1 MVNIFESA
9 KNLPET
15 VLGSKKATVNLSAIA
30 GALIPTG
37 LRRLDPLFPGREY
50 LTRIIQIGVPAGLAC
65 LGAYLKNDEL
75 HTAGI
80 VGTATGLAQGI
91 DSAGEY
97 GYERI
102 VSPETKARIR
112 EAELK
117 AEERVA
123 KVMPPKGTV
132 KVVAPARE
140 GAKIAQVP
148 GQPYRPGGL
157 TQKVMS
163 GQPFVTPVSRKVV
176 TPLR

>member
-1 MVNIFESA
+1 MTNIFESA

-15 VLGSKKATVNLSAIA
+15 VLGSKKATVNLSAVA
-30 GALIPTG
+30 GALIPTE

-65 LGAYLKNDEL
+65 LGAYLKSDEL

-80 VGTATGLAQGI
+80 VGTATGIAQGI

-102 VSPETKARIR
+102 VPPETKARIR

-117 AEERVA
+117 AEDRVA
-123 KVMPPKGTV
+123 KVMPPKGAV
-132 KVVAPARE
+132 KVVAPSKE
-140 GAKIAQVP
+140 GARIAQVP
-148 GQPYRPGGL
+148 GEPYRPGGL
-157 TQKVMS
+157 TQRMLS
-163 GQPFVTPVSRKVV
+163 GKPFVTPVSKKMVS
-176 TPLR
+176 PLP